1 MKSVQKDIDERTN
14 LTSSNKFELLLFRL
28 GTDGALGQSELFGI
42 NVFKIREI
50 VAMPAITPI
59 VGATAHSLG
68 VVNLRGQVIPVL
80 DLPSIVGCKPTT
92 GLNIML
98 VTEYARTT
106 QAFAVE
112 SVEDIV
118 RLDWN
123 QVISAESSGAGHNLV
138 TSIAR
143 LDGNTDGTRLAQ
155 VLDVEAILQMV
166 SPDEEKHQVDPQ
178 KVGPKLKLKP
188 GTIILA
194 ADDSFVARSLIEQEL
209 KVLQAPYEM
218 VKSGKEAW
226 ERLNALARTAE
237 LGDCVTV
244 SLDADALGDAV
255 AEYQPDLVLDFL
267 WGPVAEVALT
277 ALGTRGLAN
286 VAHPVTYVEIGAA
299 AGATASV
306 PAAVLRSRSVTL
318 RGSGAGSVAHD
329 VLATAAASYADLIGS
344 GIVQVDAV
352 GYPLDDIS
360 TAWADTSTDHSKPT
374 QASRAD
380 AKKLCARC

>member
-1 MKSVQKDIDERTN
+1 MKSVQKEIDERTN

-50 VAMPAITPI
+50 VAMPTITPI

-80 DLPSIVGCKPTT
+80 DLPAIVGCKPTT

-166 SPDEEKHQVDPQ
+166 SPEEEKHQVDSQ

-237 LGDCVTV
+237 AEGQSITDKVCMVLTDLEMPEMDGFTLTRNIKQDARLSDLPVV
-244 SLDADALGDAV
+244 IHSSLSGSANEDHVRSVGANGYVAKFV
-255 AEYQPDLVLDFL
+255 AED
-267 WGPVAEVALT
+267 
-277 ALGTRGLAN
+277 LAN
-286 VAHPVTYVEIGAA
+286 TI
-299 AGATASV
+299 
-306 PAAVLRSRSVTL
+306 RSVL
-318 RGSGAGSVAHD
+318 
-329 VLATAAASYADLIGS
+329 
-344 GIVQVDAV
+344 
-352 GYPLDDIS
+352 P
-360 TAWADTSTDHSKPT
+360 K
-374 QASRAD
+374 
-380 AKKLCARC
+380 

>member
-1 MKSVQKDIDERTN
+1 MKTVQNEVDERTN

-28 GTDGALGQSELFGI
+28 GADSALGQSELFGI

-50 VAMPAITPI
+50 VAMPSITPI
-59 VGATAHSLG
+59 VGATPHSLG

-80 DLPSIVGCKPTT
+80 DLPSIVGCTPKT

-118 RLDWN
+118 RLDWK
-123 QVISAESSGAGHNLV
+123 QVLSAETSGSGHNLV

-166 SPDEEKHQVDPQ
+166 SPSEDQKVDPQ

-188 GTIILA
+188 GTTILA

-209 KVLQAPYEM
+209 QVLQAPYEM
-218 VKSGKEAW
+218 TKSGKEAW
-226 ERLNALARTAE
+226 ERLNALAKSAE
-237 LGDCVTV
+237 AEGKTILDKV
-244 SLDADALGDAV
+244 SLVLTDLEMPEMDGFTLTRNIKQDARFTGLPVLIHSSLSGSANEDHVRSVGADGYVAKFV
-255 AEYQPDLVLDFL
+255 AED
-267 WGPVAEVALT
+267 
-277 ALGTRGLAN
+277 LAN
-286 VAHPVTYVEIGAA
+286 TI
-299 AGATASV
+299 
-306 PAAVLRSRSVTL
+306 RSVL
-318 RGSGAGSVAHD
+318 PR
-329 VLATAAASYADLIGS
+329 
-344 GIVQVDAV
+344 
-352 GYPLDDIS
+352 
-360 TAWADTSTDHSKPT
+360 
-374 QASRAD
+374 
-380 AKKLCARC
+380 